1 MQEIEKMLWKVDVN
15 IWCSVASLAGQAL
28 SDEMQIV
35 QHSDPLLPIRGVESV
50 IGSMSPTIVEKIVI
64 ASRIVTPEK
73 WLPGKSSLY

>member
-1 MQEIEKMLWKVDVN
+1 M
-15 IWCSVASLAGQAL
+15 
-28 SDEMQIV
+28 EMQYSSID
-35 QHSDPLLPIRGVESV
+35 HPARMEAILPISGVESV

>member
-1 MQEIEKMLWKVDVN
+1 MQGVGVH
-15 IWCSVASLAGQAL
+15 SR
-28 SDEMQIV
+28 IV
-35 QHSDPLLPIRGVESV
+35 LPISGVESV